1 MSFSVPASS
10 SHYNASLNCL
20 GSQQL
25 RIPFGRTRA
34 TEARS
39 AELYTRG
46 RGPGEAKTAQH
57 QVASHPCTAAS
68 WVRGGSSAHGL
79 YETHEAVL
87 SFAAAQQLSPF
98 PREVQTWL
106 GIHQQNL

>member
-39 AELYTRG
+39 AELYTELSQRG
-46 RGPGEAKTAQH
+46 KDSTTSGCIPSLHCCILNEGRFLCPWLIRTPRGS
-57 QVASHPCTAAS
+57 VVFC
-68 WVRGGSSAHGL
+68 SSP
-79 YETHEAVL
+79 
-87 SFAAAQQLSPF
+87 AAQPLP
-98 PREVQTWL
+98 L
-106 GIHQQNL
+106 